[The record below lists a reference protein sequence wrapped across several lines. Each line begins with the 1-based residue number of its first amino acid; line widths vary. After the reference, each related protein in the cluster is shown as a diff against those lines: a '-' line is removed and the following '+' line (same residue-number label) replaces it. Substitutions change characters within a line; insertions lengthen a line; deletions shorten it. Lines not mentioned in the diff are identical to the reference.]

1 MAAASLFTARSL
13 VYYNEFID
21 YNSFELSDEI
31 IIPSFLLTRL
41 MDLYE
46 DESVLYIRITN
57 VETGAHYIATIGTP
71 HSDDK
76 TVVFI
81 PQWILDVID
90 GGGSGTS
97 DISDNDGLVVR
108 IEKVDMYDIPIATKI
123 AIRPLDSVAFDTDII
138 QCFEKAFR
146 NLHSIREGIMVPVGI
161 PEFGEDFRMYAHI
174 ERVEPAEVSRIV
186 HGEVDVEFL
195 REELGTQMV
204 ADATKTI
211 SPTVESTEPITVPI
225 TTPDVGPSPGAD
237 LSAEERQRQIR
248 ESWLKRF
255 QNTAGHQ

>member
-1 MAAASLFTARSL
+1 MSSASLFTARSL

-31 IIPSFLLTRL
+31 IIPSFFLTKL
-41 MDLYE
+41 IDLYE

-57 VETGAHYIATIGTP
+57 VGSGANYIATIGTP
-71 HSDDK
+71 HSEDK
-76 TVVFI
+76 TDVFV
-81 PQWILDVID
+81 PQWILDII
-90 GGGSGTS
+90 GGDRGG
-97 DISDNDGLVVR
+97 DDGLVVR
-108 IEKVDMYDIPIATKI
+108 IEKVDMYTLPIATKI
-123 AIRPLDSVAFDTDII
+123 AIRPLDSIAFDTDII

-146 NLHSIREGIMVPVGI
+146 NLHSICEGIMVPVGI

-195 REELGTQMV
+195 REETLPLSPSNDALSSIGDALSPSSETIPSTSSPSIGT
-204 ADATKTI
+204 
-211 SPTVESTEPITVPI
+211 E
-225 TTPDVGPSPGAD
+225 
-237 LSAEERQRQIR
+237 LSAEERQKQIR

-255 QNTAGHQ
+255 QNIATPQ

>member
-1 MAAASLFTARSL
+1 MASASLFTARSL

-46 DESVLYIRITN
+46 DETVLYIRITN
-57 VETGAHYIATIGTP
+57 IETGSNYIATIGTP
-71 HSDDK
+71 HKDDK
-76 TVVFI
+76 TIVFV
-81 PQWILDVID
+81 PQWILDIIGSE
-90 GGGSGTS
+90 GG
-97 DISDNDGLVVR
+97 DDGLVVR
-108 IEKVDMYDIPIATKI
+108 IEKVDMYNLPIATKI
-123 AIRPLDSVAFDTDII
+123 AIRPLDNVAFDTDII

-146 NLHSIREGIMVPVGI
+146 NLHSIREGVTVPVGI

-174 ERVEPAEVSRIV
+174 ERVEPADVSRIV

-195 REELGTQMV
+195 REEEVGEALSSLRE
-204 ADATKTI
+204 AL
-211 SPTVESTEPITVPI
+211 SPIVGAISTETHQVAPVEC
-225 TTPDVGPSPGAD
+225 PSPGAE
-237 LSAEERQRQIR
+237 LTAEERQRQIR

-255 QNTAGHQ
+255 QNTSVHQ

>member
-1 MAAASLFTARSL
+1 MATASLFAARSL

-41 MDLYE
+41 IDLYE

-57 VETGAHYIATIGTP
+57 VETGSNYIATIGTP
-71 HSDDK
+71 HKDDK
-76 TVVFI
+76 TVVFV
-81 PQWILDVID
+81 PQWILDIIGGDRD
-90 GGGSGTS
+90 GE
-97 DISDNDGLVVR
+97 DGLLVR
-108 IEKVDMYDIPIATKI
+108 IEKVDMYTLPIATKI

-146 NLHSIREGIMVPVGI
+146 NLHSIREGVTVPVGV
-161 PEFGEDFRMYAHI
+161 PEFGEHFRMYAHI

-186 HGEVDVEFL
+186 NGEVDVEFL

-204 ADATKTI
+204 ADATETI
-211 SPTVESTEPITVPI
+211 SPTTGSTEPITVPI
-225 TTPDVGPSPGAD
+225 AAPVEGPSPGAE
-237 LSAEERQRQIR
+237 LTAEERQLQIR

-255 QNTAGHQ
+255 QNNVVHQ

>member
-31 IIPSFLLTRL
+31 IIPGFLLTRL

-46 DESVLYIRITN
+46 DESVLYVRITN
-57 VETGAHYIATIGTP
+57 IETGANYIATIGTP
-71 HSDDK
+71 HADDK
-76 TVVFI
+76 TVVFV
-81 PQWILDVID
+81 PQWILDII
-90 GGGSGTS
+90 GGDREGE
-97 DISDNDGLVVR
+97 DGLLVR
-108 IEKVDMYDIPIATKI
+108 IEKVDMYTIPIATKI

-146 NLHSIREGIMVPVGI
+146 NLHSIHEGVMVPVGI
-161 PEFGEDFRMYAHI
+161 PEFGEHFRMYAHI
-174 ERVEPAEVSRIV
+174 ERVEPADVSRIV
-186 HGEVDVEFL
+186 NGEVDVEFL
-195 REELGTQMV
+195 REETVSESL
-204 ADATKTI
+204 
-211 SPTVESTEPITVPI
+211 SPAVESLSPAAESLSPSDTTASIETPATAAPPGTELT
-225 TTPDVGPSPGAD
+225 
-237 LSAEERQRQIR
+237 AEERQRQIR